1 MAVCGFDPNDAGR
14 TITMLEGACEN
25 FMQKVIFFA
34 AELSRFEMDKFY
46 DRFFT
51 RTRQGAIP
59 VF

>member
-1 MAVCGFDPNDAGR
+1 
-14 TITMLEGACEN
+14 
-25 FMQKVIFFA
+25 MQKVIFFA